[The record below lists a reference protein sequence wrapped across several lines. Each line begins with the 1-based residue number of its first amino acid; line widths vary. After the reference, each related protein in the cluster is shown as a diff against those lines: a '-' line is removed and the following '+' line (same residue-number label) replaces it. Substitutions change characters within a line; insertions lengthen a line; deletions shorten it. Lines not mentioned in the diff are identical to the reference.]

1 MPMPEIGRQCDCLN
15 GGSMH
20 KYLSDYMKQMN
31 RLLEENRSFT
41 ETDLQRHLD
50 KIGFMQH
57 ERLIHFLV
65 TMLFAIVL
73 FLVLGAFLMT
83 EAMFLLPLLGLILV
97 LLVPY
102 IFHYYFLEN
111 TVQKMYVIYDRMTE
125 RMGASAHQS

>member
-1 MPMPEIGRQCDCLN
+1 MPEIGRQCDCLN
-15 GGSMH
+15 GESMH

-125 RMGASAHQS
+125 RMDTSAHQS

>member
-1 MPMPEIGRQCDCLN
+1 
-15 GGSMH
+15 MH

-111 TVQKMYVIYDRMTE
+111 TVQKMYVIYDRMAE
-125 RMGASAHQS
+125 RMDTSAHQS

>member
-1 MPMPEIGRQCDCLN
+1 
-15 GGSMH
+15 MH

-41 ETDLQRHLD
+41 EMDLQRHLD

-111 TVQKMYVIYDRMTE
+111 TVQKMYVIYDRMAE
-125 RMGASAHQS
+125 RMDASARQS

>member
-1 MPMPEIGRQCDCLN
+1 
-15 GGSMH
+15 MH

-125 RMGASAHQS
+125 RMDTSFTSLPSMKMVPSGTL

>member
-1 MPMPEIGRQCDCLN
+1 
-15 GGSMH
+15 MH

-83 EAMFLLPLLGLILV
+83 EAMFLLPLLGSWYCWC
-97 LLVPY
+97 P
-102 IFHYYFLEN
+102 IFFTITFWKIRYRRC
-111 TVQKMYVIYDRMTE
+111 M
-125 RMGASAHQS
+125 

>member
-1 MPMPEIGRQCDCLN
+1 MK
-15 GGSMH
+15 
-20 KYLSDYMKQMN
+20 KYLTIYLKY
-31 RLLEENRSFT
+31 LEDVQADSSLSADELKKIRS
-41 ETDLQRHLD
+41 EMLVQ
-50 KIGFMQH
+50 IGFMQH

-125 RMGASAHQS
+125 RMEASAHQS